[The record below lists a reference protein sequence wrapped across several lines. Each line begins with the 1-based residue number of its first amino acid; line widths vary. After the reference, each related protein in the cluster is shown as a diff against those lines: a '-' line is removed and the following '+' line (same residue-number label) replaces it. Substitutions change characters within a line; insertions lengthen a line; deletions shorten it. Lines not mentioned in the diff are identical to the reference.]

1 MMCFDSTFSSETGQ
15 AQKHVHLIGLS
26 CPSLALEQTAWASKC
41 IALCSLRNCLERA
54 LQKNGGYPSASDYEM
69 DGWTRPC
76 QVRTARFTLS
86 RVATIR
92 RLGRSRSREE
102 PPVGTGRGSSTLG
115 LLLRHPAHSLIAR
128 CAAQGAQT
136 RGLARQSFPSRS
148 PLAAPPAG

>member
-1 MMCFDSTFSSETGQ
+1 MLKSNIQRQHLDSGYSRGSLHLLLGSHVTCGVENLDTAQRHTRASRERCLIRSSMYKF
-15 AQKHVHLIGLS
+15 A
-26 CPSLALEQTAWASKC
+26 C
-41 IALCSLRNCLERA
+41 
-54 LQKNGGYPSASDYEM
+54 M

-76 QVRTARFTLS
+76 QVRTARFTLL

-92 RLGRSRSREE
+92 RLGRSRSREV
-102 PPVGTGRGSSTLG
+102 PLVGTRRSSSTLG
-115 LLLRHPAHSLIAR
+115 LLLRRPAHSLIAR